1 MIFIL
6 FFGNID
12 GIRLFVFISEYVYID
27 TVLLLNF
34 VVMFDIDWKFN
45 SCVV

>member
-12 GIRLFVFISEYVYID
+12 GIWLFVFVSEYVYID
-27 TVLLLNF
+27 TILFLNF
-34 VVMFDIDWKFN
+34 VVMFDINWKFN
-45 SCVV
+45 V

>member
-12 GIRLFVFISEYVYID
+12 GIWLFVFVSEYVYID
-27 TVLLLNF
+27 TILFLNF
-34 VVMFDIDWKFN
+34 VVMFDINWKFN
-45 SCVV
+45 VSII